1 MADPPYESAEAKELG
16 EKKARQKEAKRL
28 RDKGRDRSGRVQD
41 RSGRVQKRP
50 GRVQKQP
57 GRKRWLSSLTYS
69 DLIEALDA
77 A

>member
-1 MADPPYESAEAKELG
+1 MHCVGHDHRIEHGL
-16 EKKARQKEAKRL
+16 QRL